1 MPLVTRCPL
10 WLYVGSTCFPLGFAD
25 VAMALV
31 VDSVLGST
39 VEVSG
44 EEAVLRLKRPIDD
57 RGRIRWGE
65 GMD

>member
-1 MPLVTRCPL
+1 
-10 WLYVGSTCFPLGFAD
+10 
-25 VAMALV
+25 MALV

-57 RGRIRWGE
+57 RGRIRWEE